1 MDFEGFPFIVGW
13 ELTLTCNLR
22 CAHCGSSAG
31 QPRRNE
37 LTTTEALA
45 LCEQFPAL
53 LVQEVDFT
61 GGEPLVRHDWPVI
74 AARLISLGIPTNV
87 LTNGISVGAET
98 VARMKDVGISGV
110 GISLDGLEP
119 THDYIRGRKGS
130 FAAVLHAI
138 AAMQA
143 ASLPFNVI
151 TTVTALNL
159 AELPEMLTLLRSLGV
174 ACWRLQPLIQTGRV
188 RAHAELH
195 IDRQTILRIGEFV
208 RAAKRTVAL
217 EDLQV
222 ICSDG
227 LEYVEEEDAHRPWR
241 GCSAGIAS
249 CGITSDGKIKGCLSM
264 PDQFVEGDLRRN
276 TLWEIWF
283 DPDSFAYTR
292 GYTSS
297 QLGSNCSGCEKAV
310 ACKGGC
316 SSSSYCG
323 TGQFHNDALCFYR
336 AEQEHLSPAEAL
348 RFGPNDSTVGDA
360 SSPR

>member
-37 LTTTEALA
+37 LTTTEALD
-45 LCEQFPAL
+45 LCAQFPAL

-61 GGEPLVRHDWPVI
+61 GGEPLLRPDWPVI
-74 AARLISLGIPTNV
+74 AARLIALGIPTNV
-87 LTNGISVGAET
+87 LTNGMSVGAEM

-138 AAMQA
+138 EAMQA

-159 AELPEMLTLLRSLGV
+159 GELPELLALLRSLGV
-174 ACWRLQPLIQTGRV
+174 TCWRLQPLIHMGRV
-188 RAHAELH
+188 RDHAELH
-195 IDRQTILRIGEFV
+195 IDRQTILRIGNFV
-208 RAAKRTVAL
+208 RTARRNATT
-217 EDLQV
+217 EDIQL

-227 LEYVEEEDAHRPWR
+227 LEYVEEEGVHRPWR
-241 GCSAGIAS
+241 GCSAGIVS

-264 PDQFVEGDLRRN
+264 PDEFVEGDLRQHS
-276 TLWEIWF
+276 LWQIWF
-283 DPDSFAYTR
+283 RPEAFAYTR
-292 GYTSS
+292 GFTAS
-297 QLGSNCSGCEKAV
+297 QLGSNCGTCEKGP

-336 AEQEHLSPAEAL
+336 AEQEHAA
-348 RFGPNDSTVGDA
+348 GA
-360 SSPR
+360 H